1 VQLSGNRR
9 PDSWK
14 SWSTAPVR
22 GDRIAFWS
30 DVVVRGVI
38 NSEIEPLNQ
47 GRFEGELW
55 SRTSGAF
62 RFVNFR
68 TREHAISRTVSQTR
82 GHDGH
87 VMIGLQC
94 RGVSLIE
101 QAGNRLRLE
110 TGQIAILDS
119 NEPFKLRFPQS
130 VERRL
135 VLVPRA
141 RFAALTGTD
150 VETCGPRALDARGGS
165 GLAARRLIDILSDVD
180 RQESEA
186 ACADLVDG
194 LLCAVGGAMHP
205 DRAQTRDARRQM
217 ARVRLAMRDL
227 LNDADTDAQAVAAH
241 AGLSVRSLHRL
252 FASRGNTFSRSLQA
266 MRLERAHDMVASGR
280 TATLT
285 EIAFMNGFSDLAHFS
300 RSFRAR
306 FGMPPSAARAIL
318 AR

>member
-1 VQLSGNRR
+1 M
-9 PDSWK
+9 
-14 SWSTAPVR
+14 R

-38 NSEIEPLNQ
+38 NSEMEPLSV
-47 GRFEGELW
+47 GRFDGELW

-110 TGQIAILDS
+110 AGQIAILDS
-119 NEPFKLRFPQS
+119 NEPFNLRFPQT

-141 RFAALTGTD
+141 RFAALSGTD
-150 VETCGPRALDARGGS
+150 VGGSGPRALDARTGS
-165 GLAARRLIDILSDVD
+165 GLAARQLIDILSDTD
-180 RQESEA
+180 RQECEA

-194 LLCAVGGAMHP
+194 LLYAVAGAMDP
-205 DRAQTRDARRQM
+205 DRAQTRDANRQM

-227 LNDADTDAQAVAAH
+227 LGNAGTGVQEVALH

-252 FASRGNTFSRSLQA
+252 FASRGNTFSRSLQI
-266 MRLERAHDMVASGR
+266 MRLENAHDLLASGR
-280 TATLT
+280 AHTLT
-285 EIAFMNGFSDLAHFS
+285 EIAFMSGFSDLAHFS

-306 FGMPPSAARAIL
+306 YGMTPSAARAIL